1 MKGNMVFLP
10 CIIRLKCSIRCIY
23 YPPSLIIKDN
33 DKMIAY
39 ALVMTRESKDLIPVL
54 KPMFEKFE
62 EVK

>member
-1 MKGNMVFLP
+1 
-10 CIIRLKCSIRCIY
+10 
-23 YPPSLIIKDN
+23 
-33 DKMIAY
+33 MIAY